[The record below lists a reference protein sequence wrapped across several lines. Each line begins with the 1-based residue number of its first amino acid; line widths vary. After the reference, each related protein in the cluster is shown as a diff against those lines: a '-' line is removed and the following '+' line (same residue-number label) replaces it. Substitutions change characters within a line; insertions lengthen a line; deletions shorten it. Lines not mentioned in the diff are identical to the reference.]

1 MKTIQLRTEIP
12 GPKSKA
18 LLARR
23 EAAVPRGPQLV
34 TPIFAA
40 KAEGAW
46 IEDVDGNRYL
56 DFAGGIGCLNSGH
69 RAPRVETAVRA
80 QLDKFL
86 HTCFGVTPYESYLAL
101 AEKLNALAPISGA
114 KKTFFIN
121 TGAEAVENAIKIARA
136 YTKRPAVICFED
148 AFHGRTLLTMSLTSK
163 TNPYKVGF
171 GPFAPEIYR
180 IPYANCYHCSYGLTY
195 PSCNISCAR
204 HLEDTFKR
212 VVAADQVAA
221 IIAEP
226 VLGEGGFVVPPREF
240 FPIIREICDQHGIL
254 FIADEVQSGI
264 GRTGKM
270 FAIEH
275 YGVQPDLVITA
286 KSLGGGLPL
295 AAVTG
300 RAEIMDA
307 PIPGGLG
314 ATFAGN
320 PASCVAGL
328 AAIET
333 IEKDGLLARSTA
345 IGKRFEERAK
355 TWQQKWPIV
364 GNVRGLGGM
373 CAIELVANRETRE
386 PAGNQTKELA
396 KFAYEHGLITI
407 TAGTYGNVV
416 RILVPLVV
424 TNEQFDEGL
433 DVLGAAL
440 AHVCESKQAALSH
453 A

>member
-1 MKTIQLRTEIP
+1 
-12 GPKSKA
+12 
-18 LLARR
+18 
-23 EAAVPRGPQLV
+23 
-34 TPIFAA
+34 
-40 KAEGAW
+40 
-46 IEDVDGNRYL
+46 
-56 DFAGGIGCLNSGH
+56 
-69 RAPRVETAVRA
+69 
-80 QLDKFL
+80 
-86 HTCFGVTPYESYLAL
+86 
-101 AEKLNALAPISGA
+101 
-114 KKTFFIN
+114 
-121 TGAEAVENAIKIARA
+121 
-136 YTKRPAVICFED
+136 
-148 AFHGRTLLTMSLTSK
+148 
-163 TNPYKVGF
+163 
-171 GPFAPEIYR
+171 
-180 IPYANCYHCSYGLTY
+180 
-195 PSCNISCAR
+195 
-204 HLEDTFKR
+204 
-212 VVAADQVAA
+212 
-221 IIAEP
+221 
-226 VLGEGGFVVPPREF
+226 
-240 FPIIREICDQHGIL
+240 
-254 FIADEVQSGI
+254 
-264 GRTGKM
+264 M

-345 IGKRFEERAK
+345 IGKRFAERAK

-440 AHVCESKQAALSH
+440 AHVSESKQAALSH